1 MARCVCPRGECRCK
15 VVAGVG
21 VQVEGVGS
29 ENQPFVVASVPRVYD
44 VEFGPSSPP
53 FYVNAEFQSEVG
65 ARTLFVVEVALG
77 AHGVIVLPDGSSA
90 YPFPARGA
98 VLDFLV
104 SGDANMSG
112 LGWATHGSVVVWMG
126 AEPTVT
132 DMGWYRFTYAGVVTG
147 VGVGLWAAEYLGAPR
162 T

>member
-90 YPFPARGA
+90 YPVPGPGR
-98 VLDFLV
+98 
-104 SGDANMSG
+104 
-112 LGWATHGSVVVWMG
+112 
-126 AEPTVT
+126 
-132 DMGWYRFTYAGVVTG
+132 G
-147 VGVGLWAAEYLGAPR
+147 VGFPGVGRCEYVRPGVGDSWQRRGVDGCGADGDGHGMVSVHVCR
-162 T
+162 SCDWCGRRLVGG